1 MLRERRMINTQPGRR
16 SLCMNFRTG
25 PMPNI
30 NPPFPVDPLQNS
42 ISPRLAG
49 YWIALL
55 LLLTDQAS
63 KYWVH
68 EHTPYGWSQFVT
80 GNFNLVHVWN
90 YGAAFSFLADAGG
103 WQRFFFGGIALVVSA
118 WLIFMLRKPL
128 PRLELLGYAVILGG
142 ALSNGLDRALRGY
155 VVDFLD
161 FHAWGWHWPAFNFAD
176 IGIVCGAALLL
187 FASWRY
193 KPAEKPA

>member
-1 MLRERRMINTQPGRR
+1 M
-16 SLCMNFRTG
+16 FH
-25 PMPNI
+25 I
-30 NPPFPVDPLQNS
+30 NPPLAVGS
-42 ISPRLAG
+42 HRSSAGPRLAG
-49 YWIALL
+49 YWIALIL
-55 LLLTDQAS
+55 LVADQAA

-68 EHTPYGWSQFVT
+68 EYTPYAWSLPVT

-128 PRLELLGYAVILGG
+128 PKLELGGYAMVLGG

-161 FHAWGWHWPAFNFAD
+161 FHALGWHWPAFNFAD
-176 IGIVCGAALLL
+176 MGIVCGAALLI
-187 FASWRY
+187 FASW
-193 KPAEKPA
+193 KHGPKENLV

>member
-1 MLRERRMINTQPGRR
+1 
-16 SLCMNFRTG
+16 
-25 PMPNI
+25 MPNL
-30 NPPFPVDPLQNS
+30 NSPLVVS
-42 ISPRLAG
+42 RSTGLRFVG
-49 YWIALL
+49 YWVALIML
-55 LLLTDQAS
+55 LADQAA
-63 KYWVH
+63 KYWFH
-68 EHTPYGWSQFVT
+68 EYTPYAWSQAVT
-80 GNFNLVHVWN
+80 GYLNLVHVWN

-118 WLIFMLRKPL
+118 WLIFMLRNPL
-128 PRLELLGYAVILGG
+128 PRLELLGFALILGG

-187 FASWRY
+187 LASWRY

>member
-1 MLRERRMINTQPGRR
+1 MSYL
-16 SLCMNFRTG
+16 
-25 PMPNI
+25 
-30 NPPFPVDPLQNS
+30 NPPAAAGPIRSSAGPGF
-42 ISPRLAG
+42 AG
-49 YWIALL
+49 YWIALAL
-55 LLLTDQAS
+55 LLADQAA

-68 EHTPYGWSQFVT
+68 EYTPYAWSQPVL

-103 WQRFFFGGIALVVSA
+103 WQRFFFGGVALVVSA

-128 PRLELLGYAVILGG
+128 PKPELLGYAVILGG

-176 IGIVCGAALLL
+176 MGIVCGAVLLV
-187 FASWRY
+187 FASWKRR
-193 KPAEKPA
+193 PAENPT

>member
-1 MLRERRMINTQPGRR
+1 MSYLNPPLTVGPRR
-16 SLCMNFRTG
+16 STAG
-25 PMPNI
+25 P
-30 NPPFPVDPLQNS
+30 NP
-42 ISPRLAG
+42 AG
-49 YWIALL
+49 YWIALVL
-55 LLLTDQAS
+55 LLADQAA

-68 EHTPYGWSQFVT
+68 EYTPYAWSQSVT
-80 GNFNLVHVWN
+80 GYFNLVHVWN

-176 IGIVCGAALLL
+176 MGIVCGAALVV
-187 FASWRY
+187 FASWSHR
-193 KPAEKPA
+193 PAEKPA